1 MIYTLHISKKGG
13 LKMDLSK
20 FSTSELVDELAK
32 REGVEK
38 IPVAPYEACTI
49 TVGNKKMN
57 DDGGPA
63 VILRIVD

>member
-1 MIYTLHISKKGG
+1 
-13 LKMDLSK
+13 MDLSK
-20 FSTSELVDELAK
+20 FSTSELVEELAK

-38 IPVAPYEACTI
+38 ITVAPYESCTI
-49 TVGNKKMN
+49 TVGDKKIN

>member
-1 MIYTLHISKKGG
+1 
-13 LKMDLSK
+13 MDLSK

>member
-1 MIYTLHISKKGG
+1 
-13 LKMDLSK
+13 MDLSK
-20 FSTSELVDELAK
+20 FSTSELVEELVK

-38 IPVAPYEACTI
+38 ITVAPYESCVI
-49 TVGNKKMN
+49 TVGDKKIN

>member
-1 MIYTLHISKKGG
+1 
-13 LKMDLSK
+13 MDLSK
-20 FSTSELVDELAK
+20 FSTSELVEELTK

-38 IPVAPYEACTI
+38 ITVAPYESCAI
-49 TVGNKKMN
+49 TVGDKKIN